1 MEKNIEK
8 RNKEYSEYIN
18 TIEPKT
24 EKWPSLIFS
33 FLIGGLI
40 CLIGEFISNLLQVI
54 WPTLNPTYA
63 LVWTQIIIMGIAI
76 LFTGIGIF
84 DDIARIAGA
93 GTIIPIT
100 GFANSI
106 ASSAL
111 EFKREGIVQGMCV
124 KMFIV
129 AGPVIVSA
137 IVSSVAVG
145 LIYVIILNI

>member
-1 MEKNIEK
+1 MEKSIEK
-8 RNKEYSEYIN
+8 RNKEYMEYVN
-18 TIEPKT
+18 AKEPKT
-24 EKWPSLIFS
+24 KKWPSLIFA
-33 FLIGGLI
+33 FLIGGTI
-40 CLIGEFISNLLQVI
+40 CLFGEIISNLLQLI

-63 LVWTQIIIMGIAI
+63 LVWTQIIIMFIAI
-76 LFTGIGIF
+76 LLTGIGIF

-106 ASSAL
+106 ASAAL
-111 EFKREGIVQGMCV
+111 EFKREGIIQGMCV

-137 IVSSVAVG
+137 IVSSVVVG
-145 LIYVIILNI
+145 IIYIFIL

>member
-1 MEKNIEK
+1 MEEDIKK
-8 RNKEYSEYIN
+8 RNKEYMEYVN
-18 TIEPKT
+18 AKEPKT
-24 EKWPSLIFS
+24 KKWPSLIFA

-40 CLIGEFISNLLQVI
+40 CLLGEVISNLLQFI
-54 WPTLNPTYA
+54 WPTLSTTYA
-63 LVWTQIIIMGIAI
+63 YVWTQIIIMFIAI
-76 LFTGIGIF
+76 LLTGIGVF

-124 KMFIV
+124 KMFVV
-129 AGPVIVSA
+129 AGPVIVTA
-137 IVSSVAVG
+137 IVSSVVMG
-145 LIYVIILNI
+145 LIFIFVF

>member
-1 MEKNIEK
+1 MEKEIEK
-8 RNKEYSEYIN
+8 RNKEYIEYIN
-18 TIEPKT
+18 SIEPQT
-24 EKWPSLIFS
+24 EKWPSLIFA

-40 CLIGEFISNLLQVI
+40 CLIGEIISNLLQFI

-76 LFTGIGIF
+76 LLTGIGVF
-84 DDIARIAGA
+84 DDIAKIAGA

-106 ASSAL
+106 ASAAL
-111 EFKREGIVQGMCV
+111 EFKREGIIQGMCV

-145 LIYVIILNI
+145 LIYIIILNI